1 MQLRESLWQKKDALK
16 TRASLT
22 LEIHWKSQG
31 ICIRVDHEMQV
42 FLSQSEVM
50 EEPNR
55 HLVTHSTIKASSA
68 TVSETLDVLSIGE
81 GSDQICISEYVP

>member
-1 MQLRESLWQKKDALK
+1 
-16 TRASLT
+16 
-22 LEIHWKSQG
+22 
-31 ICIRVDHEMQV
+31 MQV